1 MNIFHLTNVQPLI
14 EKIITYLSSVE
25 SNLEYIMLHL
35 AQHSFRRLGALGHD
49 LLYLSLM

>member
-1 MNIFHLTNVQPLI
+1 MNIFHLTSVQPLI

-35 AQHSFRRLGALGHD
+35 ALHSFRCLGALGHD
-49 LLYLSLM
+49 L

>member
-1 MNIFHLTNVQPLI
+1 MNISHLTSVQPLI

-49 LLYLSLM
+49 L